1 MSKRNFHV
9 NKIRETHKKVIICAI
24 RRKTT
29 TTVNIEKDDHRIIIR
44 NIPCFE
50 CITCG
55 EKVIT
60 NDVSGRV
67 EELYQKAKEKP
78 QETVIVE
85 Y

>member
-1 MSKRNFHV
+1 MCNNCFDD
-9 NKIRETHKKVIICAI
+9 NL

-50 CITCG
+50 CLTCG
-55 EKVIT
+55 EKMIT

-67 EELYQKAKEKP
+67 EELCKKEKGNP
-78 QETVIVE
+78 RKTVIVE

>member
-1 MSKRNFHV
+1 MCNNCFDD
-9 NKIRETHKKVIICAI
+9 NL

-50 CITCG
+50 CMTCG
-55 EKVIT
+55 EKMII
-60 NDVSGRV
+60 NDVSSRV
-67 EELYQKAKEKP
+67 EELCKKEKGNP
-78 QETVIVE
+78 HKTVIVE

>member
-1 MSKRNFHV
+1 MCNNCFDD
-9 NKIRETHKKVIICAI
+9 NL

-44 NIPCFE
+44 NVPCFE
-50 CITCG
+50 CVTCG
-55 EKVIT
+55 EKMIT

-67 EELYQKAKEKP
+67 EELCKKENENPHK
-78 QETVIVE
+78 TVIIE

>member
-1 MSKRNFHV
+1 MCNNCFDD
-9 NKIRETHKKVIICAI
+9 NL

-44 NIPCFE
+44 NVPCFE
-50 CITCG
+50 CVTCG
-55 EKVIT
+55 EKMIT

-67 EELYQKAKEKP
+67 EELSQKAKEKLH
-78 QETVIVE
+78 ETVIIE

>member
-1 MSKRNFHV
+1 MCNNCFDD
-9 NKIRETHKKVIICAI
+9 NL

-44 NIPCFE
+44 NVPCFE
-50 CITCG
+50 CVTCG
-55 EKVIT
+55 EKIIT

-67 EELYQKAKEKP
+67 EELCKKEKENP
-78 QETVIVE
+78 HKTVIIE